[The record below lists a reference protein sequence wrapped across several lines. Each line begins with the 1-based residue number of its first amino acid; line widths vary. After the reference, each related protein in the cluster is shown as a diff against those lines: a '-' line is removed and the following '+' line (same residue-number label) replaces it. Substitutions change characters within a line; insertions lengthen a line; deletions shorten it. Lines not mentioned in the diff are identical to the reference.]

1 MADGE
6 LNVDGLISRLLE
18 GKFAVLFEKEETY
31 TFTVGQLRF
40 AYIILLKVRLK

>member
-18 GKFAVLFEKEETY
+18 GKFAVLFEKEEPIHS
-31 TFTVGQLRF
+31 QLDS
-40 AYIILLKVRLK
+40 YVLLI